1 MDEYLMIAAG
11 TRRRVVVTAPGTIEI
26 QTEAVPRLE
35 PGEALVKLRVSGVCG
50 SDKAGARGEHAF
62 FRPPYYPGHEVVGEV
77 VQVGAVV
84 DQVAVGDLVTAE
96 PTLVCGH
103 CKPCMTGRE
112 NLCDNLEFF
121 GCGYREG
128 GMADVFTIPAARL
141 HVVPLN
147 FTDHQAALIEPLA
160 TPVHAVRLAGDLAGK
175 TVAILGA
182 GTIGLL
188 VVAVAR
194 QKGARRIVVTD
205 TLASKRDLA
214 LRLGAYAVVD
224 AARSDLAEAVRA
236 ELGESA
242 DVVFDCVSTQPT
254 VQAAIQMVLKG
265 GTVVVVGGARKPITI
280 DLPVVQE
287 YQVRLQGAITYRA
300 EDFRTAIGLIASG
313 AVDATDFITATFPL
327 SRAADAFAA
336 MGSGAEVKILVT
348 AEDDTDGSKFQ
359 QQGGHP

>member
-1 MDEYLMIAAG
+1 MNAAA

-26 QTEAVPRLE
+26 QTEAVPDLE

-50 SDKAGARGEHAF
+50 SDRAGAAGEHAF
-62 FRPPYYPGHEVVGEV
+62 FRPPYYPGHEVVGQV
-77 VQVGAVV
+77 VEIGTSV
-84 DQVAVGDLVTAE
+84 DEVAVGDLVTAE

-103 CKPCMTGRE
+103 CKACTTGRE

-128 GMADVFTIPAARL
+128 GMADMFTIPAGRL
-141 HVVPLN
+141 HIVPPN

-160 TPVHAVRLAGDLAGK
+160 TPVHAVRLAGNLAGK
-175 TVAILGA
+175 TIAILGA

-188 VVAVAR
+188 VLVVAR

-205 TLASKRDLA
+205 TLARKRDLA
-214 LRLGAYAVVD
+214 LRLGADAVVD
-224 AARSDLAEAVRA
+224 AVRNDLAEAVRA

-242 DVVFDCVSTQPT
+242 DVVFDCVSNQAT
-254 VQAAIQMVLKG
+254 VQAGIEMVLKG
-265 GTVVVVGGARKPITI
+265 GTVVLVGGARKSITI

-300 EDFRTAIGLIASG
+300 EDFQDAIGLIASG
-313 AVDATDFITATFPL
+313 AVDPTDFITATFPL
-327 SRAADAFAA
+327 SRAAEAFAA
-336 MGSGAEVKILVT
+336 MRSGAEVKILVT
-348 AEDDTDGSKFQ
+348 GEDDGNGVMLQKQGSQ
-359 QQGGHP
+359 R